1 MWRWQRTQGFAGF
14 THRSEILQLPTQP
27 CSYSKKVPPEPAKQ
41 IVPPR
46 LLSRPIANQL
56 KFWGLWWFE
65 LPRFYIARN
74 TRWPCDRGAFA
85 ASLIS
90 PHAKATAC
98 GPGQARN

>member
-1 MWRWQRTQGFAGF
+1 MLRRERTQGFASF
-14 THRSEILQLPTQP
+14 THSFDILQFPMQP
-27 CSYSKKVPPEPAKQ
+27 CSYSKKVPPERAKQ

-46 LLSRPIANQL
+46 LLSPPIANQL
-56 KFWGLWWFE
+56 KLWGLWWFT

-85 ASLIS
+85 ASPTN

-98 GPGQARN
+98 GAGQARH